1 MPTQQADPT
10 RILPDLQ
17 CALLCEDVRMEMNQN
32 FILIGVIRNLAL
44 RQISAP
50 IGRLL
55 LFSRWTA
62 GFGEFIQTAKLLA
75 PDKTTVLGKC
85 EVSFGLRTGD
95 DINSVVSVF
104 QNIQFPAVGVYYI
117 EVAVDQVVK
126 IRFPVPV
133 SEIPAQNQPKPPATA
148 PDSGGGEE
156 KA

>member
-1 MPTQQADPT
+1 
-10 RILPDLQ
+10 
-17 CALLCEDVRMEMNQN
+17 MEMNQN
-32 FILIGVIRNLAL
+32 FILIGVVRNLAL
-44 RQISAP
+44 RQISGP

-75 PDKTTVLGKC
+75 PDKTTVLATC

-104 QNIQFPAVGVYYI
+104 QNIQFPAVGVYHI

-126 IRFPVPV
+126 LRFPLAV
-133 SEIPAQNQPKPPATA
+133 SEIPAQNQPAPAA
-148 PDSGGGEE
+148 SASDPDGGKDESE
-156 KA
+156 P

>member
-1 MPTQQADPT
+1 
-10 RILPDLQ
+10 
-17 CALLCEDVRMEMNQN
+17 MEMNQN

-44 RQISAP
+44 RQIGAP

-85 EVSFGLRTGD
+85 EVAFGLRTGD

-117 EVAVDQVVK
+117 EVSVDQVVK
-126 IRFPVPV
+126 IRLPVPV
-133 SEIPAQNQPKPPATA
+133 SEIPAEAQPAPPPGSGDGEDDEKP
-148 PDSGGGEE
+148 
-156 KA
+156 

>member
-1 MPTQQADPT
+1 MPTNQADPS
-10 RILPDLQ
+10 RILPDRQ
-17 CALLCEDVRMEMNQN
+17 CALLCEDVRIEMNQN
-32 FILIGVIRNLAL
+32 FILIGVIRNLAV

-75 PDKTTVLGKC
+75 PDKTTVLCTC
-85 EVSFGLRTGD
+85 EVQFGLRTGD
-95 DINSVVSVF
+95 DINSVISVF

-126 IRFPVPV
+126 IRFPLPV
-133 SEIPAQNQPKPPATA
+133 SEIPQQNQPQAPNAA
-148 PDSGGGEE
+148 PDSDGSKDDE
-156 KA
+156 